1 MVFSFWLDLRGRG
14 DEQTVRLSLHLRP
27 LEIRT
32 LRPFGTAHS
41 STSFRTNAFLSV
53 KLGPFEGLSEVGLP
67 PFKAGIYEGRYSDCE
82 NLITSYATVLVNA
95 LEKQA
100 AAWFS
105 SHSPKVS
112 EVWNKGG
119 SGGGGDDDLST
130 SKLSLISDSKVNE
143 EKRFYSDVAEKMI
156 EVLDYCLSKN
166 EHPRSAFAL
175 IETGI
180 LKCLS
185 NCISVP
191 IPRLLGIELASEK
204 PINCFYTVGITDDLT
219 ELIEN
224 ICYGKSHTSFI
235 KLKVDKDLSK
245 ARHVFRLLGEE
256 GMLRNQTKTI
266 AIDANCSWTPEI
278 AMEFLRDF
286 EEYRKHI
293 YMVEQPFPFDTPF
306 DAGRSDFADWSR
318 VKRAFGDQ
326 GIDIYADESMR
337 TSSDLEALAPLCHG
351 VNIKLEKTGGFRE
364 AAKAQKLCQSR
375 GIKVWLGCMVGTS
388 LNCNSIVD
396 ILPLCNSAADM
407 DGFLL
412 TSPECQP
419 CKPNFYLTKQKEK
432 LVMDEEGLYGTIVPV
447 EAQLVS

>member
-1 MVFSFWLDLRGRG
+1 MGFSFWLDLRGKG
-14 DEQTVRLSLHLRP
+14 EDTFRLSLRLRP

-53 KLGPFEGLSEVGLP
+53 KLGAFEGLSEVGLP
-67 PFKAGIYEGRYSDCE
+67 PFKPGIYEGRYSDCE
-82 NLITSYATVLVNA
+82 NLVTSYTTVLVNA

-100 AAWFS
+100 VAWFS

-112 EVWNKGG
+112 EVWNEGREGLTPKLLND
-119 SGGGGDDDLST
+119 SQEKDL
-130 SKLSLISDSKVNE
+130 NE
-143 EKRFYSDVAEKMI
+143 EKQLSSDVFQKMI
-156 EVLDYCLSKN
+156 EVLDFCLSKN

-175 IETGI
+175 IETGV

-185 NCISVP
+185 KCVHIPV
-191 IPRLLGIELASEK
+191 PRLLGIEGGSERA
-204 PINCFYTVGITDDLT
+204 INCFYTVGITDDLT

-224 ICYGKSHTSFI
+224 IRYGKRHTSFI

-245 ARHVFRLLGEE
+245 ARQVFRLLGEE
-256 GMLRNQTKTI
+256 GMLFDQSKTI

-278 AMEFLRDF
+278 AMNFLRDF

-293 YMVEQPFPFDTPF
+293 YMVEQPFPFHTPF
-306 DAGRSDFADWSR
+306 DAPCDDFDEWSR
-318 VKRAFGDQ
+318 VKNAFGEQ

-337 TSSDLEALAPLCHG
+337 TSSDLESLAPLCHG

-364 AAKAQKLCQSR
+364 AAKARKLCQSQ

-419 CKPNFYLTKQKEK
+419 CAPNFHLTKQQ
-432 LVMDEEGLYGTIVPV
+432 LLTGEEEQEPSCLYGTIVPV
-447 EAQLVS
+447 EPHLVP